1 MSSKLAARLLRIIFA
16 CYFVVTLVV
25 TCVQLAAEYR
35 HTEQRLTQE
44 IAAMEHTFG
53 PGITGALWRFNG
65 EVLGSILAGVRALP
79 IVVGVKVEDEQG
91 KLLRAMGTVD
101 DGRGRRMEAGAGADG
116 QLAPAAQSGKL
127 FDHIFSRSFDAVHV
141 DEAGERHLVGRW
153 TVYSSQQVVLRQVEY
168 GFFLILVNSV
178 VKTLAL
184 WFIFLFVIRRTLGQ
198 PLQQMSDFVG
208 QLSIDNIGD
217 RPFVLEDK
225 SKDKHELH
233 QLTDKLNQMAAT
245 LRESVAE
252 NAVLYGELKEMNR
265 TLESQVA
272 ERTSELQRVA
282 STDMLTG
289 LHNRRKLDEVLHYEV
304 ERVHRYGGGLAVI
317 LLDID
322 HFKHTNDSHGHPVG
336 DRVLAGMA
344 AILHGGARSIDSVGR
359 WGGEEFMVI
368 CPQTELK
375 GATALAEQLRLR
387 IGATAFPVAG
397 NKTCSFGVAALAE
410 NETLLSLVARAD
422 AALYRA
428 KQGGRNRVEHD
439 GSGYTAQTNS

>member
-1 MSSKLAARLLRIIFA
+1 MTSKLAARLLRIIFG

-35 HTEQRLTQE
+35 HTEQRLSEE
-44 IAAMEHTFG
+44 IGAMEHTFG

-65 EVLGSILAGVRALP
+65 EVLGSILTGVKALP

-91 KLLRAMGTVD
+91 KLLRAIGTVD
-101 DGRGRRMEAGAGADG
+101 DGQGHRMQAVAGVGG
-116 QLAPAAQSGKL
+116 QWVPAAGSSKL
-127 FDHIFSRSFDAVHV
+127 FDHIFSRSFAAVYV
-141 DEAGERHLVGRW
+141 DEAGERHPVGRW
-153 TVYSSQQVVLRQVEY
+153 TVYSSQQVVVRQVEY
-168 GFFLILVNSV
+168 GFFLILVNSI

-184 WFIFLFVIRRTLGQ
+184 WFIFLFVIKRTLGR

-208 QLSIDNIGD
+208 QLNIDNIGD
-217 RPFVLEDK
+217 RDFVLRDK

-245 LRESVAE
+245 LRESVKE
-252 NAVLYGELKEMNR
+252 NAALYSELKEMNR

-272 ERTSELQRVA
+272 ERTSELRRVA

-322 HFKHTNDSHGHPVG
+322 HFKQTNDNHGHPVG
-336 DRVLAGMA
+336 DRVLAAVA
-344 AILHGGARSIDSVGR
+344 AILRNGARSIDSVGR

-368 CPQTELK
+368 CPQTELE
-375 GATALAEQLRLR
+375 GASALAEQLRLR
-387 IGATAFPVAG
+387 IGAAEFPVAG
-397 NKTCSFGVAALAE
+397 SKTCSFGVAALAKDE
-410 NETLLSLVARAD
+410 SLLSLVARAD

-439 GSGYTAQTNS
+439 SAAQLP